1 MIAFARPCSKFKV
14 LEYIMKA
21 VLRYSILGLLLLP
34 TLLLLVQLQVNPTT
48 ENLTDSLQL
57 GLSAFA
63 KSPGA
68 SQNRFR
74 CETTKGDFE
83 VELRPDLAPHGV
95 QRIQEMVRIGFFN
108 QGISFFRVN
117 EWMTQFG
124 ADQLPRHRKDPDP
137 FSLVRSDATKDVHP
151 DLLIL
156 QEKKHDSSTA
166 PVKKS
171 LTSWVRGTL
180 ALIGGTQMVV
190 VITPNPHMG
199 TQVHD
204 APAGFVNKI
213 GMETVFDHLHRY
225 NDVINNPKGDPGPN
239 QEGIFQEGMAYLKRE
254 FPQVDIIKSCY
265 FI

>member
-1 MIAFARPCSKFKV
+1 M
-14 LEYIMKA
+14 
-21 VLRYSILGLLLLP
+21 LLFP
-34 TLLLLVQLQVNPTT
+34 ILLLLVQLQVTPTP
-48 ENLTDSLQL
+48 EISTDSFQL
-57 GLSAFA
+57 GLATFA
-63 KSPGA
+63 EAPVALK
-68 SQNRFR
+68 NRFR

-95 QRIQEMVRIGFFN
+95 QRIREMVRIGFFN

-151 DLLIL
+151 DLVTL

-171 LTSWVRGTL
+171 LTPWGRGTL
-180 ALIGGTQMVV
+180 ALIGATQMVV
-190 VITPNPHMG
+190 VTTPNPHMG
-199 TQVHD
+199 TKAHD
-204 APAGFVNKI
+204 APAGFVNEI
-213 GMETVFDHLHRY
+213 GMETVFDRLHRY
-225 NDVINNPKGDPGPN
+225 NDVINNPKGDPGPK
-239 QEGIFQEGMAYLKRE
+239 QEGIFREGMVYLNRD
-254 FPQVDIIKSCY
+254 FPQVDVIKSCY